1 MSLPLGGLCAAPCS
15 GLTGVIHERWAIDA
29 MGAHMA
35 AASLWKWGSSR
46 LGAVLAGLTLM
57 VTVAVQPAA
66 AITFD
71 RTDEGAVTAPSDGAC
86 PTIETPLPLEAWFN
100 IEDMEKRGFYD
111 PKNHAP
117 WDFATKV
124 AQVICGAKQDS
135 QIKVGMFF
143 IRAIGTMTDVSLGD
157 RPESDPEV
165 IYDALEYV
173 KKNRGVKIGLVLD
186 GGTITPRSAK
196 SLINKRLL
204 NIADLYWCD
213 NGCFNTNAASVYP
226 YAINHEKF
234 VTISDTIWKNDV
246 DGTHPA
252 IISSSGNWAR
262 SQVRNY
268 LQEVSLIYDD
278 KKMFEQFSV
287 RYDGMKHCASTGCSS
302 STGFKA
308 PLSLRKDRGIWVDNF
323 YRHYTDAG
331 RGTTVSF
338 SPQPSDVRDFY
349 VQQFDDVDCAV
360 DKKIRIAM
368 FKLTDSKAQ
377 QMVEALVRVKKR
389 GCDIRM
395 LLTQQGGSTTI
406 SPTVVSLLSSAKIDT
421 KCTPVAMHTKMI
433 LIGPQTNN
441 NGRVLYGTANM
452 SVSALR
458 YSEEHVIT
466 LDTRRA
472 SPKYQEYIRRVYG
485 EYMAGWYELSQGSK
499 TCQ

>member
-1 MSLPLGGLCAAPCS
+1 M
-15 GLTGVIHERWAIDA
+15 VDA
-29 MGAHMA
+29 RP
-35 AASLWKWGSSR
+35 SKRVRNR
-46 LGAVLAGLTLM
+46 LGAILAGLGLLVTL
-57 VTVAVQPAA
+57 AVQPAS

-71 RTDEGAVTAPSDGAC
+71 RADDGTVTPPSDTAC
-86 PTIETPLPLEAWFN
+86 PTIDTPLPLEAWFN

-111 PKNHAP
+111 PKNHLP

-124 AQVICGAKQDS
+124 AQVICGAKENS
-135 QIKVGMFF
+135 KIKVGMYF
-143 IRAIGTMTDVSLGD
+143 IRALGTMTAASLGD

-173 KKNRGVKIGLVLD
+173 KKKRNVQIGLVLD
-186 GGTITPRSAK
+186 GGTITPRSAR
-196 SLINKRLL
+196 SLITKRLS
-204 NIADLYWCD
+204 NIASTYWCD
-213 NGCFNTNAASVYP
+213 NGCMNINAASVYP

-234 VTISDTIWKNDV
+234 LTISDTLWKNDAA
-246 DGTHPA
+246 GAHPA
-252 IISSSGNWAR
+252 VLSSSGNWAR

-268 LQEVSLIYDD
+268 LQEASLIYDD
-278 KKMFEQFSV
+278 KKLFEQFSV
-287 RYDGMKHCASTGCSS
+287 RYDAMKYCATSGCSS
-302 STGFKA
+302 SSGFPA
-308 PLSLRKDRGIWVDNF
+308 PLSLSKQRGIWVDNF

-338 SPQPSDVRDFY
+338 SPQPPDVRDFY
-349 VQQFDDVDCAV
+349 VQQFDDVDCSV
-360 DKKIRIAM
+360 DNKIRIAM

-377 QMVEALVRVKKR
+377 QMVEALVRVKNR
-389 GCDIRM
+389 GCDIKM

-406 SPTVVSLLSSAKIDT
+406 SPTVVKLLSDANIST
-421 KCTPVAMHTKMI
+421 KCTAVAMHTKMI

-452 SVSALR
+452 STAGLR
-458 YSEEHVIT
+458 YSEEHIIT

-472 SPKYQEYIRRVYG
+472 STKYQEYIRRVYG